1 MGSHTGKAGLVTY
14 HTQYA
19 PVLRHGI
26 FISPHEE
33 KHFRPALAGG
43 KCFLSPRIHAI
54 FRGGHIFIFLFRFCS
69 AIISAAK
76 SALCGRAFGS
86 HPRGR
91 GFEFLQVHQNEN
103 RPKGRFSFCRGPAGV
118 EVYPPLRGNPFRSTK
133 NKPPARVALFLLRP
147 ANALPHCASCCALPR
162 AVVYCT

>member
-1 MGSHTGKAGLVTY
+1 MLPTFVQQYSPFSSKLVTAHSIALSFASIRSLWVGAY
-14 HTQYA
+14 LTRYA

-43 KCFLSPRIHAI
+43 KCFLSPRIHTI
-54 FRGGHIFIFLFRFCS
+54 FRGGHIFICFFRFCS

-76 SALCGRAFGS
+76 SAPCGRAFGS

-91 GFEFLQVHQNEN
+91 GFESLQVHQNEN

-118 EVYPPLRGNPFRSTK
+118 EVYPPLRGKSLQVHQK
-133 NKPPARVALFLLRP
+133 
-147 ANALPHCASCCALPR
+147 
-162 AVVYCT
+162 